1 MSREPATHFH
11 ATDTQAAIIALMADG
26 RERTSNDIS
35 LRIRVP
41 VDAIQNTLRT
51 MVRRGYLQSEQL
63 PRQGVVTIYRKPQA

>member
-1 MSREPATHFH
+1 MSRATKHAFVPVDPA
-11 ATDTQAAIIALMADG
+11 ALILGLMDDG

-51 MVRRGYLQSEQL
+51 MVRMGYLQSEQL